1 MAGISMSSNLN
12 KYLNEVFRKEV
23 KDPLQSNAET
33 KLMKDKNHLHDERK
47 NHFVLDGK
55 YALRLDELI

>member
-1 MAGISMSSNLN
+1 MSSDLN

-23 KDPLQSNAET
+23 RDPLQSNAET
-33 KLMKDKNHLHDERK
+33 KLLKDKNHLHDERK

-55 YALRLDELI
+55 YALGIDEII